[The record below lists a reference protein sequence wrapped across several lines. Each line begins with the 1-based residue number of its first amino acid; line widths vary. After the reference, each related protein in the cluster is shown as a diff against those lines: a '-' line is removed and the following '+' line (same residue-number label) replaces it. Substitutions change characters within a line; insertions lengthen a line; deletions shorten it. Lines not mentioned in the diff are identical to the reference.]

1 MQTRGSTELLFKNLL
16 YDVSQGKS
24 LAIVTKMIDF
34 RRWHP
39 AQAYTMF
46 ASEKV
51 SERNENCR
59 FQPAYVRKA
68 IARKVVRS
76 ERLGGISL
84 FPHLG
89 NTIPTTPIRVPAY
102 SGPELERADCS
113 GGTLIKKIGTES
125 STGSGTINWQPPH

>member
-1 MQTRGSTELLFKNLL
+1 
-16 YDVSQGKS
+16 
-24 LAIVTKMIDF
+24 MIDF

-68 IARKVVRS
+68 IAEKRCQVGEIRRAS
-76 ERLGGISL
+76 T
-84 FPHLG
+84 FPHLEL
-89 NTIPTTPIRVPAY
+89 TT
-102 SGPELERADCS
+102 
-113 GGTLIKKIGTES
+113 
-125 STGSGTINWQPPH
+125 STANSD